1 MLSQTSAARPEVQ
14 TLELRDAAGTHLAR
28 LAAFFLLQRP
38 MISGCHDTLFCK
50 GKRRG
55 LVLLIALLTGCTFI
69 AILIAPAAAQD
80 GIKAEWDGNW
90 DTRWRDGG
98 AQLLL
103 EQTGSIVTG
112 VYPLYSG
119 RVEAVAVGRELRGR
133 WIEEGRTG
141 TFVFVQSQDG
151 RSFAGRFESGEW
163 WTGSRAVTDLVQP
176 VAVDQSSPMATMRGF
191 LTAANRAVDGDLE
204 ALGIAVA
211 LVRPEDGVK
220 DDADH
225 FDHARAL
232 YSVIDQTTFRLWDL
246 PHEREDDGNTATV
259 LLEQAGTGEDVIVTF
274 QQEEGLWYL
283 SAPPIDSLEATHE
296 RLAFARALATEG
308 ALEGPGLQSPRET
321 MRRFLLSF
329 RYSPDGSD
337 PAALAALD
345 LRGRQEVTRT
355 HDGQVLAGYLK
366 RVIDR
371 AGYVIW
377 QEIPDDP
384 TSQVP
389 YVHFQHPEGNVVIAP
404 VETDEGPTW
413 QFTPDTLRTIRA
425 VYTAMED
432 MPLAPGVT
440 ALEDRDIHFV
450 IRSTLR
456 GMAPATL
463 LPIGPL
469 ERWQW
474 GGLALTVILA
484 FGTAHL
490 ARRGVGGITRRA
502 VRVDAE
508 SHPISASIASWAIR
522 ALVVGLVLLAAGWV
536 LGLPEGFTEVLA
548 TIAVVLVVL
557 GLFLLGWQAIGALAE
572 KYRDAKRIGVH
583 NLILLSLVSGVL
595 RGTLLLAAVLAIA
608 HMLSLPLTSVLAGFG
623 IGGIAFALAVQPT
636 LQNLLSGFTLFADR
650 PISVGDFC
658 RFGDKMGT
666 VEHIGLRSTRLRT
679 LDRTVISVPNSQFLD
694 MELENFSRRD
704 RFLFTT
710 VLQLRYETTPDQMRY
725 VLAELRKLL
734 IAHPEVVA
742 EPLRVR
748 LMGFGAHSL
757 DVEVFSYIRA
767 SDIDTFA
774 AIREDVLL
782 RIMGTVDE
790 AGAQFAFPSVTHYAA
805 SDESADPERVQ
816 SAEAAVEEWR
826 RREEL
831 PFPDFDWHAKAE
843 MSGILD
849 YPPEGSTWRRNPSSD

>member
-1 MLSQTSAARPEVQ
+1 MRAIASAKPVAR
-14 TLELRDAAGTHLAR
+14 L
-28 LAAFFLLQRP
+28 LAAF
-38 MISGCHDTLFCK
+38 
-50 GKRRG
+50 
-55 LVLLIALLTGCTFI
+55 LVLALCW
-69 AILIAPAAAQD
+69 PDAAARAQEGPPAD
-80 GIKAEWDGNW
+80 WSGTW

-98 AQLLL
+98 ARLIL
-103 EQTGSIVTG
+103 EQDGRTVTGS
-112 VYPLYSG
+112 YPLYSG
-119 RVEAVAVGRELRGR
+119 RIEAQADGRTLRGR
-133 WIEEGRTG
+133 WIEDGRSG
-141 TFVFVQSQDG
+141 NFVFVQSQDG
-151 RSFAGRFESGEW
+151 ASFAGRFGSGEW
-163 WTGSRAVTDLVQP
+163 WTGSRAAADLVQS
-176 VAVDQSSPMATMRGF
+176 VAVDQSSPMATMRSF
-191 LTAANRAVDGDLE
+191 LTAANQAVDGDLE
-204 ALGIAVA
+204 ALGAAVA
-211 LVRPEDGVK
+211 LVRPENDMG
-220 DDADH
+220 DDTDR

-232 YSVIDQTTFRLWDL
+232 YSVIDRTTFRLWDL
-246 PHEREDDGNTATV
+246 PHEDEGDADTATV
-259 LLEQAGTGEDVIVTF
+259 VLEQAGTGL
-274 QQEEGLWYL
+274 EEEVAFRREQGLWYL
-283 SAPPIDSLEATHE
+283 TSPPIERLEATLD
-296 RLAFARALATEG
+296 RLLAARARATEE
-308 ALEGPGLQSPRET
+308 LEEGPGPQTPRDA
-321 MRRFLLSF
+321 MRDFVLSF
-329 RYSPDGSD
+329 RYSPDGSA

-355 HDGQVLAGYLK
+355 HDGQVMAGYLK

-389 YVHFQHPEGNVVIAP
+389 YVHFQHPEGSVVIAP
-404 VETDEGPTW
+404 VETEEGPTW

-432 MPLAPGVT
+432 MPLAPGVN
-440 ALEDRDIHFV
+440 ALQDRDIHFV
-450 IRSTLR
+450 IRSALR
-456 GMAPATL
+456 GVAPASL
-463 LPIGPL
+463 VPLGPL

-484 FGTAHL
+484 FGAAHL
-490 ARRGVGGITRRA
+490 ARRGLGAVMRRA
-502 VRVDAE
+502 VRSNAE
-508 SHPISASIASWAIR
+508 AHTIAAGIASWAIR
-522 ALVVGLVLLAAGWV
+522 GVVAGLVLLAAGWV

-548 TIAVVLVVL
+548 AIAVVLVVL
-557 GLFLLGWQAIGALAE
+557 GLFLLGWQAIGALTE
-572 KYRDAKRIGVH
+572 RYRDAERFGAH

-595 RGTLLLAAVLAIA
+595 RGMLLLAAILAIA

-757 DVEVFSYIRA
+757 DVEVFAYIRA

-774 AIREDVLL
+774 AVREDVLL
-782 RIMGTVDE
+782 RMIVLVEE

-805 SDESADPERVQ
+805 SDERPDPERVQ
-816 SAEAAVEEWR
+816 HAETAVEAWR
-826 RREEL
+826 RAEDL
-831 PFPDFDWHAKAE
+831 PFPDFEWQTKAE
-843 MSGILD
+843 ISGSLD
-849 YPPEGSTWRRNPSSD
+849 YPPEGSVFRKRSPDLQ

>member
-1 MLSQTSAARPEVQ
+1 MRAIALAKPAARLLVAFLVLALCWPG
-14 TLELRDAAGTHLAR
+14 AAARAQEGPPADWSGTW
-28 LAAFFLLQRP
+28 
-38 MISGCHDTLFCK
+38 DTL
-50 GKRRG
+50 
-55 LVLLIALLTGCTFI
+55 
-69 AILIAPAAAQD
+69 
-80 GIKAEWDGNW
+80 
-90 DTRWRDGG
+90 WRDGG
-98 AQLLL
+98 ARLIL
-103 EQTGSIVTG
+103 EQDGRTVTGS
-112 VYPLYSG
+112 YPLYSG
-119 RVEAVAVGRELRGR
+119 RIEAQAVGRTLRGR
-133 WIEEGRTG
+133 WIEDGRSG
-141 TFVFVQSQDG
+141 NFVFVKSQDG
-151 RSFAGRFESGEW
+151 VSFAGRFGSGEW
-163 WTGSRAVTDLVQP
+163 WTGSRAAADLVQS
-176 VAVDQSSPMATMRGF
+176 VVVDQSSPMAAMRSF
-191 LTAANRAVDGDLE
+191 LTAANQAVDGDLE
-204 ALGIAVA
+204 ALGAAVA
-211 LVRPEDGVK
+211 LVRPMNDMG
-220 DDADH
+220 DDTDR

-232 YSVIDQTTFRLWDL
+232 YAVIDRTTFRLWDL
-246 PHEREDDGNTATV
+246 PHEDEGEADTATA
-259 LLEQAGTGEDVIVTF
+259 LLEQAGTGLEVEVAF
-274 QQEEGLWYL
+274 RREQGLWYL
-283 SAPPIDSLEATHE
+283 SPPPIDRLQATLD
-296 RLAFARALATEG
+296 RLLAARARATEE
-308 ALEGPGLQSPRET
+308 LEEGPGPQTPRDA
-321 MRRFLLSF
+321 MRDFVLSF
-329 RYSPDGSD
+329 RYSPDGSA

-389 YVHFQHPEGNVVIAP
+389 YVHFQHPEGSVVIAP
-404 VETDEGPTW
+404 VETEEGPTW

-432 MPLAPGVT
+432 MPLAPGVN
-440 ALEDRDIHFV
+440 ALQDRDIHFV
-450 IRSTLR
+450 IRSALR
-456 GMAPATL
+456 SVAPATL
-463 LPIGPL
+463 VPFGPL

-474 GGLALTVILA
+474 GGLAVTVILA
-484 FGTAHL
+484 FGAAYL
-490 ARRGVGGITRRA
+490 ARRGLGAVMRRA
-502 VRVDAE
+502 ARSNAE
-508 SHPISASIASWAIR
+508 AHSIAIGIASWAIR
-522 ALVVGLVLLAAGWV
+522 GVVAGLVLLAAGWV

-548 TIAVVLVVL
+548 AIAVVLVVL

-572 KYRDAKRIGVH
+572 RYRDAERIGVH

-595 RGTLLLAAVLAIA
+595 RGLLLLAAVLVIA

-774 AIREDVLL
+774 AVREDVLL
-782 RIMGTVDE
+782 RVMASVED

-805 SDESADPERVQ
+805 SDEAPDPKRVEH
-816 SAEAAVEEWR
+816 AETAVEAWR
-826 RREEL
+826 RTGDL
-831 PFPDFDWHAKAE
+831 PFPDFEWQTKAE
-843 MSGILD
+843 ISGSLE
-849 YPPEGSTWRRNPSSD
+849 YPPEGSAFHKRSPDPK

>member
-1 MLSQTSAARPEVQ
+1 MRAIALAKTAARLLVAFLVLALCWPGDTAHAQEGPSA
-14 TLELRDAAGTHLAR
+14 DWSGTW
-28 LAAFFLLQRP
+28 
-38 MISGCHDTLFCK
+38 DTL
-50 GKRRG
+50 
-55 LVLLIALLTGCTFI
+55 
-69 AILIAPAAAQD
+69 
-80 GIKAEWDGNW
+80 
-90 DTRWRDGG
+90 WRDGG
-98 AQLLL
+98 ARLIL
-103 EQTGSIVTG
+103 EQDGRTVTGS
-112 VYPLYSG
+112 YPLYSG
-119 RVEAVAVGRELRGR
+119 RIEAQAVGRTLRGR
-133 WIEEGRTG
+133 WIEDGRSG
-141 TFVFVQSQDG
+141 NFVFVQSQDG
-151 RSFAGRFESGEW
+151 ASFAGRFGSGEW
-163 WTGSRAVTDLVQP
+163 WTGSRAAADLVQS
-176 VAVDQSSPMATMRGF
+176 VVVDQSSPMAAMRSF
-191 LTAANRAVDGDLE
+191 LTAANQAVDGDLE
-204 ALGIAVA
+204 ALGAAVA
-211 LVRPEDGVK
+211 LVRPENDMG
-220 DDADH
+220 DDTDR
-225 FDHARAL
+225 FDHARTL
-232 YSVIDQTTFRLWDL
+232 YAVIDRTTFRLWDL
-246 PHEREDDGNTATV
+246 PHEDEGDADTATV
-259 LLEQAGTGEDVIVTF
+259 LLEQAGTGLEVEVAF
-274 QQEEGLWYL
+274 RREEGLWYL
-283 SAPPIDSLEATHE
+283 SPPPIDRLQATLD
-296 RLAFARALATEG
+296 RLLAARARATEE
-308 ALEGPGLQSPRET
+308 LQEGPGPQTPRDA
-321 MRRFLLSF
+321 MRDFVLSF
-329 RYSPDGSD
+329 RYSPDGSA

-389 YVHFQHPEGNVVIAP
+389 YVHFQHPEGSVVIAP
-404 VETDEGPTW
+404 VETEEGPTW

-432 MPLAPGVT
+432 MPLAPGVN
-440 ALEDRDIHFV
+440 ALQDRDIHFV
-450 IRSTLR
+450 IRSALR
-456 GMAPATL
+456 SVAPATL
-463 LPIGPL
+463 VPFGPL

-474 GGLALTVILA
+474 GGLAVTVILA
-484 FGTAHL
+484 FGAAHL
-490 ARRGVGGITRRA
+490 ARRALGAALRRA
-502 VRVDAE
+502 ARADAGT
-508 SHPISASIASWAIR
+508 HPIGAGIASWAIR
-522 ALVVGLVLLAAGWV
+522 GVVAGLVLLAAGWV

-548 TIAVVLVVL
+548 GIAVVLVVL
-557 GLFLLGWQAIGALAE
+557 GLFLLGWRAIGALAE
-572 KYRDAKRIGVH
+572 RYRDAERIGGH
-583 NLILLSLVSGVL
+583 NLILLSLVSGVF
-595 RGTLLLAAVLAIA
+595 RGLLLLAAVLVIA

-782 RIMGTVDE
+782 RVMQTVEE

-826 RREEL
+826 RREDL
-831 PFPDFDWHAKAE
+831 PFPDFDWQAKAE
-843 MSGILD
+843 MSGILH
-849 YPPEGSTWRRNPSSD
+849 YPPEGSTWWRSPSTD